1 REFLKLKACYL
12 MRDRVGQVFDGV
24 IVGMDEGV
32 MWVLLDR
39 PVVEGVV
46 PERLFEERPHFDE
59 ATYSMVLRRTK
70 RVFRIGQRIKVRL
83 VGVDFEQRS
92 LLFCP
97 L

>member
-1 REFLKLKACYL
+1 VY
-12 MRDRVGQVFDGV
+12 DGV
-24 IVGMDEGV
+24 IVGVDEGV

-46 PERLFEERPHFDE
+46 PERMFEDRPHVDE
-59 ATYSMVLRRTK
+59 ATYSIVLRRTK